1 MKCLLVF
8 LAIIALS
15 DCMFRLPLRKGNTLR
30 HKLKKHGLLADFLQE
45 NEYSPS
51 SKYQRYG
58 EAANASSEPLTN
70 FLDSQY
76 FGKIYIGT
84 PPQEF
89 TVVFDTGSSNL
100 WVPSVYCNST
110 ACENHHRF
118 SPSESSTFSGTDE
131 PLSIQYG
138 TGSMEGVLGYD
149 TVSVTNIVVP
159 DQVFGLSTQEP
170 GNIFTYAE
178 FDGILGLG
186 YPSLAEDQATPVF
199 DNMMTHHLVVQNLF
213 SVYMS
218 RNGPGSM
225 LTLGAID
232 SSYYTG
238 SLHWVPITVQGYWQ
252 FSVDRI
258 TVNGQVVACD
268 GGCQAI
274 LDTGTSLLVGP
285 TYDISNIQN
294 VIGATEGPYG
304 EFDINC
310 SSLSSMPT
318 VVIHIN
324 GREYPLP
331 PSAYTNQMQGMCT
344 SGFQDDGSSQ
354 LWILGDVFIR
364 EYYSVFDRANNRVG
378 LAKAVQKTH

>member
-1 MKCLLVF
+1 MKDPVMLMMPLSLHLNSNPPQVRLKSENLAESPTSQHIF
-8 LAIIALS
+8 LH
-15 DCMFRLPLRKGNTLR
+15 P
-30 HKLKKHGLLADFLQE
+30 Q
-45 NEYSPS
+45 
-51 SKYQRYG
+51 
-58 EAANASSEPLTN
+58 
-70 FLDSQY
+70 SQY

-118 SPSESSTFSGTDE
+118 SPSESSTFNSTEE

-149 TVSVTNIVVP
+149 TVSSIVDP
-159 DQVFGLSTQEP
+159 DQIFGLSTQEP
-170 GNIFTYAE
+170 GNIFTYSE

-186 YPSLAEDQATPVF
+186 YPSLAVDQATPVF
-199 DNMMTHHLVVQNLF
+199 DNMMNKHLVAQNLF
-213 SVYMS
+213 SVYMN
-218 RNGPGSM
+218 RHGPGSM

-285 TYDISNIQN
+285 SYDISNIQS
-294 VIGATEGPYG
+294 VIGATQGQYG
-304 EFDINC
+304 EFDIDC

-324 GREYPLP
+324 GRQYPLP
-331 PSAYTNQMQGMCT
+331 PSAYTIQMESVCT
-344 SGFQDDGSSQ
+344 SGFQGDGSSQ

-378 LAKAVQKTH
+378 LAKAV